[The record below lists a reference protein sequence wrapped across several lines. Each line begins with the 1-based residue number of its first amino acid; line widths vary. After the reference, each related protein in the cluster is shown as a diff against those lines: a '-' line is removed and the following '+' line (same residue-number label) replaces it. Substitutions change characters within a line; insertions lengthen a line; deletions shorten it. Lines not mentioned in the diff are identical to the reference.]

1 MAKENNGGKGMK
13 NLSNGAKIAILLG
26 MGFISGVLGFLIG
39 KIMKAL
45 EKSGSIESIRD
56 GLKSAAVVSVP
67 VLAVISVTVIFTVAI
82 YRYNKA
88 VRTLKTIGEDDE
100 DKLSEVEHS
109 LDLPVTLLNVWTIL
123 DMLFLALSVE
133 ILVYSGID
141 GLLKKVFEVSA
152 VAFFIITYAVMF
164 ALTRKYIELVK
175 KMNPEKQGDLLDMNF
190 HKEWEDSCDEAQ
202 KLIIY
207 KAAYKAFKTANYTCI
222 CLWVV
227 CLIAQLAFN
236 AGVLPVICVSAIWLV
251 LTVSYSVESAK
262 LEK

>member
-1 MAKENNGGKGMK
+1 MAKENNSGRGMK
-13 NLSNGAKIAILLG
+13 KLSNGAKIAILLG
-26 MGFISGVLGFLIG
+26 VGFISGVLGFLIG
-39 KIMKAL
+39 RIMKAL
-45 EKSGSIESIRD
+45 EKSGGIESIKD

-82 YRYNKA
+82 YRYKKA
-88 VRTLKTIGEDDE
+88 VRTLKTIGDDDE
-100 DKLSEVEHS
+100 DKLSDVEHS
-109 LDLPVTLLNVWTIL
+109 LNFPLTLLNIWTIL

-133 ILVYSGID
+133 ILIYGGIE

-202 KLIIY
+202 KLITY
-207 KAAYKAFKTANYTCI
+207 KAAYKAFKTANYTCMG
-222 CLWVV
+222 LWVV
-227 CLIAQLAFN
+227 CLIAQLAFHT
-236 AGVLPVICVSAIWLV
+236 GVMPVICLSVVWLV
-251 LTVSYSVESAK
+251 MTGAYCAESSR